1 MRIEEMIRKNANEWG
16 VVASE
21 YIIRVQDD
29 KGIDGLKIYVRPSD
43 RNGDTINYIVKD
55 NILFPTNE

>member
-16 VVASE
+16 VVDSE
-21 YIIRVQDD
+21 YIIRVQQD
-29 KGIDGLKIYVRPSD
+29 KGSEGLKVYVRPSD
-43 RNGDTINYIVKD
+43 RSGDTINYIVKD